1 MTNSLPSPQEAAREL
16 LARRAARKSLIEFTR
31 YTKPDFQVGEH
42 HRKIADAL
50 ESVERGECD
59 RLMIFAP
66 PRHTKSELAS
76 RRFPAWYLGR
86 HPDRQLIAATYAGDF
101 ALDFG
106 REVRGIV
113 QSEEFRALYPE
124 VTLAA
129 DSQAAN
135 RWHTNHGGVSV
146 YVGVGGPIT
155 GRGAH
160 IALVDDPFKN
170 REEADSE
177 VRRETVWKWYTST
190 LRTRLMPGGAI
201 VLIMTRWHED
211 DLAGRL
217 LARQPDE
224 WKVVEL
230 QAVSREGS
238 DRESALWPAWYD
250 LAALKRIK
258 ADIGPRDWHALYQQR
273 PTAEEGTFFKREW
286 FRRYLPEQ
294 LPKHLHR
301 YITSDHAPAGDEDSD
316 YTCVRV
322 WGVDPE
328 GDLWLLDGFRHQ
340 ETLDKTADKVIG
352 NKAAAAAG
360 KLNKG
365 EPVIEGLLKRHKPF
379 AWFPED
385 DNNWKAAAGFI
396 TRQMREEKQ
405 FCRIEPISPHGND
418 KPTKAQPFQAMAAS
432 GRVWLPVGPM
442 GDDVLEQ
449 YLKFPAGK
457 NDDEVDA
464 AATMGRAIDMA
475 HPAIAKHD
483 EPERKRDSWDRA
495 FGDADEA
502 DTWRTA

>member
-1 MTNSLPSPQEAAREL
+1 MNSQLSPQEAAQEL
-16 LARRAARKSLIEFTR
+16 LARRAARKSLIDFTC
-31 YTKPDFQVGEH
+31 YTKPDFQVGDH
-42 HRKIADAL
+42 HKVIADAL
-50 ESVERGECD
+50 EEVERGECD

-86 HPDRQLIAATYAGDF
+86 HPDRQLIAATYSGDF

-113 QSEEFRALYPE
+113 QSEEFGALFPE
-124 VTLAA
+124 VTLSE
-129 DSQAAN
+129 DSRAAN
-135 RWHTNHGGVSV
+135 RWHTNKGGVSV

-160 IALVDDPFKN
+160 IALIDDPFKN

-177 VRRETVWKWYTST
+177 LRRETVWKWYTST

-201 VLIMTRWHED
+201 VLILTRWHED

-217 LARQPDE
+217 LEKQRGE

-230 QAVSREGS
+230 PAIRREGS
-238 DRESALWPAWYD
+238 PSEAALWSQWYD
-250 LAALKRIK
+250 LDALKRIK
-258 ADIGPRDWHALYQQR
+258 ADIGPRDWQALYQQQ
-273 PTAEEGTFFKREW
+273 PTADEGTFFRRDWFKR
-286 FRRYLPEQ
+286 YAPEQ
-294 LPKHLHR
+294 LPKQLHK
-301 YITSDHAPAGDEDSD
+301 YMTSDHAPAGREDSD

-322 WGVDPE
+322 WGVDPL

-340 ETLDKTADKVIG
+340 ETLDKTADRTLGV
-352 NKAAAAAG
+352 KAE
-360 KLNKG
+360 KRT
-365 EPVIEGLLKRHKPF
+365 GLIQRHKPF

-385 DNNWKAAAGFI
+385 DNNWKSAAGFI
-396 TRQMREEKQ
+396 KRMMREQ
-405 FCRIEPISPHGND
+405 GVFCRIEPISPHGSD
-418 KPTKAQPFQAMAAS
+418 KQTKAQPFQAMAAS
-432 GRVWLPVGPM
+432 GRVWLPAGPM

-464 AATMGRAIDMA
+464 AALIGRALDMA
-475 HPAIAKHD
+475 HPAIAKRE
-483 EPERKRDSWDRA
+483 EPEKKRDSWDRA
-495 FGDADEA
+495 FSDND
-502 DTWRTA
+502 DHDSWKTA